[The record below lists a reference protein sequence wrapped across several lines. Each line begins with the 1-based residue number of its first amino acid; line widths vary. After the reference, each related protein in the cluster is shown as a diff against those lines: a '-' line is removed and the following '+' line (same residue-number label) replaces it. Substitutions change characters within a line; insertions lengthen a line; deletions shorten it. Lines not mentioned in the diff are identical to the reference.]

1 MKQNIFL
8 LSVFFLLINN
18 TLTAQLLAVKTKDSV
33 NEKSKIVARLV
44 GRLKLNGIYDIKR
57 SLSNYSSSLIH
68 DNATSGLDG
77 TAFSMDMRQSQLRFV
92 STMQLNNGKE
102 IKSMLEA
109 DFIGANNT
117 SQFRLRHA
125 WIQYENWMIG
135 QNWSTFGD
143 AALWPGSLL
152 DWDGP
157 VGMVLSRKVQVRYTG
172 RFKQNGNTF
181 LELAA
186 EYPESNS
193 LYDYT
198 LSPVNGVNSTASKT
212 PDVVAAIKYVFGKE
226 SFIKLAG
233 LYRSIEFE
241 SVDVA
246 SGQGKSNFE
255 TQRGGGFTAISGVF
269 FRNKSGLLRNI
280 QTQWTIGK
288 GISDCFSAM
297 SGYGLN
303 GFAKSDFS
311 GKLKLLPVHAGY
323 ISYQSYWDKKIHS
336 MTILSYNHFYDGVGT
351 VVGWDKMTN
360 YQLTLNTSYDL
371 FDFLT
376 IGIEPQIAFKK
387 LVYGD
392 GNSQGVNTIRINFGM
407 LFNF

>member
-77 TAFSMDMRQSQLRFV
+77 TAFSMDMRQSQLRFM

-109 DFIGANNT
+109 DFIGSNNT

-125 WIQYENWMIG
+125 WIQYENWMVG

-143 AALWPGSLL
+143 AALWPSSLL

-172 RFKQNGNTF
+172 RFKQNGNASF
-181 LELAA
+181 ELAL

-198 LSPVNGVNSTASKT
+198 ISPTKGVNYTAPKT
-212 PDVVAAIKYVFGKE
+212 PDVVATIKYDLDNG

-241 SVDVA
+241 SLDIA
-246 SGQGKSNFE
+246 SDQVESNFDK
-255 TQRGGGFTAISGVF
+255 QSGGGFTAITSKF

-280 QTQWTIGK
+280 QAQWSIGK

-303 GFAKSDFS
+303 GFASSDFS

-323 ISYQSYWDKKIHS
+323 VSYQSYWNKKIHS
-336 MTILSYNHFYDGVGT
+336 MTIVSYNHFYKGLGT

-360 YQLTLNTSYDL
+360 YQFTLNTSYDL

-392 GNSQGVNTIRINFGM
+392 GNAQGANAIRINFGM

>member
-8 LSVFFLLINN
+8 LSVFLLLFNN
-18 TLTAQLLAVKTKDSV
+18 ALTAQLLAVKTKDSV
-33 NEKSKIVARLV
+33 NEKAKVTARLV

-68 DNATSGLDG
+68 DKAISSIDG

-109 DFIGANNT
+109 DFIGSNNT

-125 WIQYENWMIG
+125 WIQYENWMVG

-143 AALWPGSLL
+143 AALWPSSLL

-181 LELAA
+181 FELAA

-193 LYDYT
+193 MYDYT
-198 LSPVNGVNSTASKT
+198 LSPTNGVNYTAAKT
-212 PDVVAAIKYVFGKE
+212 PDAVATIKYVLNNG

-241 SVDVA
+241 SQNIA
-246 SGQGKSNFE
+246 SGQEKSNFD
-255 TQRGGGFTAISGVF
+255 TQEGGGFTAITSMF

-280 QTQWTIGK
+280 QAQWTIGN

-303 GFAKSDFS
+303 GFARSDFS

-323 ISYQSYWDKKIHS
+323 VSYQSYWNKNIHS
-336 MTILSYNHFYDGVGT
+336 MTILSYNHFYNGIST
-351 VVGWDKMTN
+351 EVGWDKMTN
-360 YQLTLNTSYDL
+360 YQFTLNTSYDL

-376 IGIEPQIAFKK
+376 IGIEPQIAFKQ
-387 LVYGD
+387 LGYGG
-392 GNSQGVNTIRINFGM
+392 GNMQGVNAIRVNFGM